1 MKKLTLLAAAAGS
14 LLVYSCGSDAGAG
27 AWTQAQVDSMKTS
40 IIDSVVNAKNLEL
53 EQKMEE
59 FKASLMPT
67 DSTAVVPEENKS
79 GQPVAGN
86 KGNKGNNNKPS
97 TNGKPQPSQPSQPT
111 KPDNKGTVTD
121 RSGAKNSEGP
131 KTVNDRSGAKN
142 SSNNAPKSV
151 NDRPGAK

>member
-27 AWTQAQVDSMKTS
+27 AWTQAQVDSMKTA

-67 DSTAVVPEENKS
+67 DSTAVKPEENKP

-86 KGNKGNNNKPS
+86 KGNKPS
-97 TNGKPQPSQPSQPT
+97 TNGKTQPSQPSQPSQPT

-131 KTVNDRSGAKN
+131 KSVNDRSGAKN